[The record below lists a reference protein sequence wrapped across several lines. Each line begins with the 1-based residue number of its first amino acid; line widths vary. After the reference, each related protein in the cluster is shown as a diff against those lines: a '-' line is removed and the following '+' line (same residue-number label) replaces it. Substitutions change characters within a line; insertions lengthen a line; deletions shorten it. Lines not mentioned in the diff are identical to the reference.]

1 MTDQLFILVLGTY
14 DTKAEE
20 HVFIRDAIKRRGIT
34 PVTINVGTGRPCAVP
49 VDYDLYA
56 ELSGAD
62 PQFPKSRDHAISQMI
77 SRGSAL
83 VESLH
88 REQKISGIISAGGG
102 SGTHIAASIMRTL
115 PMGIPKLIVSTVA
128 SRDMKPVIG
137 TKDITI
143 THSVTDLLGVNS
155 ISGKILDRA
164 AAAICA
170 MAQSRWAPQR
180 QKRRIALTMFG
191 FITPAA
197 EQIRKELEKMNY
209 EVIPFHANGTGG
221 MAMEELARE
230 GYFDGILDL
239 ATHELADELKNG
251 YCSGIGPE
259 RLEPVSGSRPIP
271 RLVIPGGLDCAVL
284 EFTRDA
290 VPEEYKGRKVFFY
303 DFRSAVRLSKDETLL
318 LAQQIGQKLLKAPE
332 YGKVLIPEKGW
343 SEADREG
350 GPLFD
355 PDLNNLFVRELRQIL
370 ANKVSIDKVSYHIND
385 SEFAGIAA
393 KMMHDMIQITSIQ
406 QASGT

>member
-1 MTDQLFILVLGTY
+1 VDRLSIIVLGTY

-20 HVFIRDAIKRRGIT
+20 HVFMRDAIKRRRLI
-34 PVTINVGTGRPCAVP
+34 PITINVGTGRPCPVA

-56 ELSGAD
+56 ELSAAD
-62 PQFPKSRDHAISQMI
+62 PGFSKSRDHAIGEMI
-77 SRGSAL
+77 SMASAL
-83 VESLH
+83 VQRLH

-128 SRDMKPVIG
+128 SRDMKPIIG

-155 ISGKILDRA
+155 ISGKILDKA

-170 MAQSRWAPQR
+170 MAQSKWAPKH
-180 QKRRIALTMFG
+180 KRPCIALTMFG
-191 FITPAA
+191 FITAAA
-197 EQIRKELEKMNY
+197 EQIRRELERMNY

-259 RLEPVSGSRPIP
+259 RLEPIKTAHPIP

-290 VPEEYKGRKVFFY
+290 VPEEYKGRKIFFY
-303 DFRSAVRLSKDETLL
+303 DFRSAVRLSKDETAL
-318 LAQQIGQKLLKAPE
+318 LAHQIGEKLLKAPE
-332 YGKVLIPEKGW
+332 NARVLIPGKGW

-355 PDLNNLFVRELRQIL
+355 PGLNNFFVQALRQAL
-370 ANKVSIDKVSYHIND
+370 ANKVSIEKVPYHINS
-385 SEFAGIAA
+385 SEFARIAA
-393 KMMHDMIQITSIQ
+393 ETMHDMIQITSTR
-406 QASGT
+406 QASGP